1 MTAAPAWKDQLQ
13 VTASL
18 RGRQA
23 VVTEG
28 NACGAISWYCVKICT
43 MYQEIATGF
52 ALAMTYK
59 PSAGSSHGVLLYH
72 KINKNGCFI
81 PSKML

>member
-1 MTAAPAWKDQLQ
+1 M
-13 VTASL
+13 
-18 RGRQA
+18 
-23 VVTEG
+23 E
-28 NACGAISWYCVKICT
+28 ISWYFVKICT
-43 MYQEIATGF
+43 MYREIAAGF